1 VRYASEFFADAF
13 PGKKSAKRR
22 ADFIDALE
30 KLQDALGELNDIGV
44 HEELSA
50 GLAQEKN
57 GDGSRRKVRAKK
69 AFAAGRLSGH
79 EEARMQ
85 SAMAEA
91 ERAYRVFARV
101 KPFWH

>member
-1 VRYASEFFADAF
+1 M
-13 PGKKSAKRR
+13 
-22 ADFIDALE
+22 
-30 KLQDALGELNDIGV
+30 NDIGV

-57 GDGSRRKVRAKK
+57 GDGSQRKVRAKK

-91 ERAYRVFARV
+91 EAERAYRVFTRV
-101 KPFWH
+101 KPFWR